1 MAKCLVSTA
10 YTMKADL
17 YQATITQDATGAVI
31 KNWSLIDTIDCTVRG
46 ILRRG
51 VGDNSVAVSLN
62 DYINTFNATLKMR
75 AQRSIPIDYRVVN
88 VRNSEETIYIEDQD
102 PASQGGLNNATIFE
116 PRGSTPLTGLNGIIM
131 EYETVLV
138 RQEIQKLGI

>member
-1 MAKCLVSTA
+1 MAKCLVSTS

-17 YQATITQDATGAVI
+17 YQPTVSQDATGAVL
-31 KNWSLIDTIDCTVRG
+31 KNWSLVDTIDCTVRG
-46 ILRRG
+46 ILRKG
-51 VGDNSVAVSLN
+51 VGDNSVAVTLD

-75 AQRSIPIDYRVVN
+75 AQISIPINYRVVN
-88 VRNSEETIYIEDQD
+88 IRNSEETIYVEDQD

-116 PRGSTPLTGLNGIIM
+116 PRGSTPLTGLNGTVM

-138 RQEIQKLGI
+138 RQEIQKLGA